1 MYFAGIDIF
10 KFKHDCV
17 VIDGSG
23 NTILP
28 LWSFSN
34 DCEGFSL
41 LRERL
46 RGLEDNVKIGLEATG
61 HYGQNLKLFLEANG
75 FSFMEFNPLLVSR
88 FVGSKTLRK
97 TKTDPIDAHNIARYL
112 MTVKY
117 QPYPPSFYHLD
128 NLKSLT
134 RFRGSLVRQRS
145 RQLVALTNVLD
156 KVFPEF
162 KPFFKDRFSVTA
174 LYILTNYQSP
184 ERIANMNSRS
194 YEPLRKLSRG
204 RFTLSDFVKLKDLAK
219 DTVGSTSDFLIH
231 QMSVLLELYSQLDS
245 NIDELERQIEDCIYG
260 IAPPILL

>member
-1 MYFAGIDIF
+1 
-10 KFKHDCV
+10 
-17 VIDGSG
+17 
-23 NTILP
+23 
-28 LWSFSN
+28 
-34 DCEGFSL
+34 
-41 LRERL
+41 
-46 RGLEDNVKIGLEATG
+46 
-61 HYGQNLKLFLEANG
+61 
-75 FSFMEFNPLLVSR
+75 
-88 FVGSKTLRK
+88 
-97 TKTDPIDAHNIARYL
+97 

-128 NLKSLT
+128 KLKPLT
-134 RFRGSLVRQRS
+134 RFRDSLVRQRS

-156 KVFPEF
+156 KVFPKF

-245 NIDELERQIEDCIYG
+245 KINELERQIEDCIYG